1 MTGPEHFRCA
11 EGLAAKAAEY
21 LGQGDG
27 QDSAAVWA
35 AVAQVHATLALTT
48 ATALART
55 SADDRAWIRAAG
67 PEPSPARR
75 RSCPG
80 VSLAQTVAGPS
91 RKFPKRNG
99 DGTATQAEGRR
110 VAFAHV

>member
-1 MTGPEHFRCA
+1 MTGPEHFRRA

-35 AVAQVHATLALTT
+35 TVAQVHATLALSA

-67 PEPSPARR
+67 PEPSPRPKAVVP
-75 RSCPG
+75 RSKPG
-80 VSLAQTVAGPS
+80 PN
-91 RKFPKRNG
+91 R
-99 DGTATQAEGRR
+99 GRA
-110 VAFAHV
+110 VPEVP